1 MSEQSHADALM
12 IRELLMLVV
21 KYALLD
27 ADDLTADLA
36 EQARQAQAELL
47 AVHGG
52 AMPPDVQLD
61 SQWTHAV
68 DEAETDRALNQH
80 SGVSLTLPPVL
91 PFDAGLLLASPLDL
105 DQLRTRI
112 RGATATG

>member
-12 IRELLMLVV
+12 VRELLTLVV

-27 ADDLTADLA
+27 TDDLTDLA
-36 EQARQAQAELL
+36 DEARQAQAELL
-47 AVHGG
+47 ATHGG
-52 AMPPDVQLD
+52 ALPPEVKLD

>member
-1 MSEQSHADALM
+1 MSEQSHSDALLV
-12 IRELLMLVV
+12 RELLTLVV

-27 ADDLTADLA
+27 TEDLTDLA
-36 EQARQAQAELL
+36 DEARQAQAGLL
-47 AVHGG
+47 ATHGG
-52 AMPPDVQLD
+52 ALPPEVKLD

-68 DEAETDRALNQH
+68 EEAETDRALNQH

>member
-12 IRELLMLVV
+12 VRELLTLVV

-27 ADDLTADLA
+27 TDDLTDLA
-36 EQARQAQAELL
+36 DEARQAQAELL
-47 AVHGG
+47 ATHGG
-52 AMPPDVQLD
+52 ALPPEVKLD

-68 DEAETDRALNQH
+68 EEAETDRALNQH

>member
-1 MSEQSHADALM
+1 MTAQSRADALM
-12 IRELLMLVV
+12 VRKLLVLVV

-27 ADDLTADLA
+27 SDDLTADLA
-36 EQARQAQAELL
+36 EQAQQAQAELL
-47 AVHGG
+47 AAHGG
-52 AMPPDVQLD
+52 ALPNKVQLD
-61 SQWTHAV
+61 SQWTLAV
-68 DEAETDRALNQH
+68 EEAETDRALDEH
-80 SGVSLTLPPVL
+80 SGVSLTLPPLL

>member
-1 MSEQSHADALM
+1 MSEQSHSDALM
-12 IRELLMLVV
+12 VRELLTLVV

-27 ADDLTADLA
+27 TEDLTDLA
-36 EQARQAQAELL
+36 DEARQAQAELL
-47 AVHGG
+47 ATHGG
-52 AMPPDVQLD
+52 ALPPEVKLD

-68 DEAETDRALNQH
+68 EEAETDRALNQH

>member
-12 IRELLMLVV
+12 VRGLLTLVV

-27 ADDLTADLA
+27 TDDLTDLA
-36 EQARQAQAELL
+36 DEARQAQAELL
-47 AVHGG
+47 ATHGG
-52 AMPPDVQLD
+52 ALPPEVQLD

-68 DEAETDRALNQH
+68 EEAETDRALNQH

-91 PFDAGLLLASPLDL
+91 PFDASLLLASPLDL

>member
-12 IRELLMLVV
+12 VRRLLTLVV

-27 ADDLTADLA
+27 TDDLTDLA
-36 EQARQAQAELL
+36 DEARQAQAELL
-47 AVHGG
+47 ATHGG
-52 AMPPDVQLD
+52 ALPPEVKLD

-68 DEAETDRALNQH
+68 EEAETDRALNQH

>member
-1 MSEQSHADALM
+1 MSEQSHSDALLV
-12 IRELLMLVV
+12 RELLTLVV

-27 ADDLTADLA
+27 TEDLTDLA
-36 EQARQAQAELL
+36 DEARQAQAELL
-47 AVHGG
+47 ATHGG
-52 AMPPDVQLD
+52 ALPPEVQLD

-68 DEAETDRALNQH
+68 EEAETDRALNQH

-91 PFDAGLLLASPLDL
+91 PFDASLLLASPLDL

>member
-12 IRELLMLVV
+12 VRELLTLVV

-27 ADDLTADLA
+27 TEDLTDLA
-36 EQARQAQAELL
+36 DEARQAQAELL
-47 AVHGG
+47 GAHGG
-52 AMPPDVQLD
+52 ALPPEVKLD

-68 DEAETDRALNQH
+68 EEAETDRALNQH

>member
-12 IRELLMLVV
+12 VRELLTLVV

-27 ADDLTADLA
+27 TDDLTDLA
-36 EQARQAQAELL
+36 DEARQAQAELL
-47 AVHGG
+47 ATHGG
-52 AMPPDVQLD
+52 ALPPEVQLD

-68 DEAETDRALNQH
+68 EEAETDRALNQH

>member
-12 IRELLMLVV
+12 VRELLTLVV

-27 ADDLTADLA
+27 TDDLTDLA
-36 EQARQAQAELL
+36 DEARQAQAELL
-47 AVHGG
+47 ATHGG
-52 AMPPDVQLD
+52 ALPPEVQLD

-68 DEAETDRALNQH
+68 DEAEADRALNQH

>member
-1 MSEQSHADALM
+1 MSEQSHSDALM
-12 IRELLMLVV
+12 VRELLTLVV

-27 ADDLTADLA
+27 TEDLTDLA
-36 EQARQAQAELL
+36 DEARQAQAELL
-47 AVHGG
+47 ATHGG
-52 AMPPDVQLD
+52 ALPPEVQLD

-68 DEAETDRALNQH
+68 EEAETDRALNQH
-80 SGVSLTLPPVL
+80 SGVSLTLPPML

>member
-12 IRELLMLVV
+12 VRELLTLVV

-27 ADDLTADLA
+27 TEDLTDLA
-36 EQARQAQAELL
+36 DEARQAQAELL
-47 AVHGG
+47 ATHGG
-52 AMPPDVQLD
+52 ALPPEVQLD
-61 SQWTHAV
+61 SQWTHTV
-68 DEAETDRALNQH
+68 EEAETDRALNQH

>member
-12 IRELLMLVV
+12 VRELLTLVV

-27 ADDLTADLA
+27 TEDLTDLA
-36 EQARQAQAELL
+36 DEARQAQAELL
-47 AVHGG
+47 ATHGG
-52 AMPPDVQLD
+52 ALPPEVKLD

-68 DEAETDRALNQH
+68 EEAETDRALNQH